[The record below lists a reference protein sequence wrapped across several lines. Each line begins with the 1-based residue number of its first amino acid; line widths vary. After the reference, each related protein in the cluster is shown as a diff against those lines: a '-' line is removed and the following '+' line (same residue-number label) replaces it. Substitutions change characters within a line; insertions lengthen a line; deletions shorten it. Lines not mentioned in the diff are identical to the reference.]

1 MAAVI
6 SFCGPWALGA
16 GTKGPGNRG
25 AKRGH
30 KEAQGKPRTG
40 SQGGRAQEGPGERAR
55 EGWPRRG
62 LGGLGPGP
70 SGPYVTS
77 VCLII
82 AAVIC
87 FFSCCLVFFGC
98 CHCFFCLLSLV
109 FAANGPRAQEP
120 GDQGPWGPGKSP
132 GIDEGEPRGTGR
144 PPSNKKQNLQ
154 EPPSK

>member
-62 LGGLGPGP
+62 LGG
-70 SGPYVTS
+70 V
-77 VCLII
+77 
-82 AAVIC
+82 
-87 FFSCCLVFFGC
+87 
-98 CHCFFCLLSLV
+98 
-109 FAANGPRAQEP
+109 GPRAKWALCYLRLSDNCCCHVFFFLLSWLFWLAVDVIFACCHWFLRP
-120 GDQGPWGPGKSP
+120 MSP
-132 GIDEGEPRGTGR
+132 GPRSQGTRAHGAHER
-144 PPSNKKQNLQ
+144 GCG
-154 EPPSK
+154 